1 MNHMSEVA
9 RMLGIEIGEEFKV
22 EIDGHS
28 GNLKYKLTETHFE
41 CFTRGRWYAS
51 SSTLVCLLNGQA
63 EVIKLP
69 KPILTDKEKE
79 DLSGVIRPWRDRVQY
94 IKKTDCDTW
103 DGIREYI
110 TIKYKESYDTSRP
123 CFIDLPT
130 FETGT
135 MYKGMELGEQ
145 YTLDDLKL

>member
-22 EIDGHS
+22 EIDKHS

-63 EVIKLP
+63 KVVKIP
-69 KPILTDKEKE
+69 KPILDDVEKE
-79 DLSGVIRPWRDRVQY
+79 YLGCIIRPFRDKVKY
-94 IKKTDCDTW
+94 ILKCCNEFNEYEWIRININEDGNIDFPKFKKN
-103 DGIREYI
+103 
-110 TIKYKESYDTSRP
+110 
-123 CFIDLPT
+123 
-130 FETGT
+130 T
-135 MYKGMELGEQ
+135 MYKGMETYKN
-145 YTLDDLKL
+145 YTLEELGL